1 MIDMKIWQNI
11 SMNNNIKINQK
22 REKDEKV
29 TY

>member
-11 SMNNNIKINQK
+11 NMDNIIKINQK

>member
-1 MIDMKIWQNI
+1 MIDIKIWQNI
-11 SMNNNIKINQK
+11 NMDNNIKINQK

>member
-11 SMNNNIKINQK
+11 NMDNNIKINQK